1 MRRTF
6 CFSRMRTPNSVVLER
21 RWPDVFALLRN
32 KFYVDELY
40 EASVVWF
47 NARWAWVCDW
57 LDTWI
62 WNGAVQLVSYLLL
75 GLSWLNRFFDEYVIN
90 LGFDQGCGRI
100 SRGGK
105 LMSSFQNGR
114 VQNYLRV
121 IGVALT
127 VLVLILIWGCR
138 TS

>member
-1 MRRTF
+1 MGLGWWWYGRKPIQ
-6 CFSRMRTPNSVVLER
+6 TPDEADVLER

-62 WNGAVQLVSYLLL
+62 WNGHGWCRICFWGSP
-75 GLSWLNRFFDEYVIN
+75 
-90 LGFDQGCGRI
+90 GRP
-100 SRGGK
+100 
-105 LMSSFQNGR
+105 
-114 VQNYLRV
+114 
-121 IGVALT
+121 
-127 VLVLILIWGCR
+127 IL
-138 TS
+138 